1 MRKYAARKRRSGTTT
16 VLCWRRRLQRDRLY
30 AAKAV
35 GIVRENRFDAPVE
48 QRAATVRLV
57 DGVGKQAEPRRADLP
72 GDRPRQMPVIAVE
85 RGAAEVVQPILPVLG
100 NADRKSTRLNSSH

>member
-72 GDRPRQMPVIAVE
+72 GDRPRSEEHTSELQSLMRISYAVFC
-85 RGAAEVVQPILPVLG
+85 L
-100 NADRKSTRLNSSH
+100 KK